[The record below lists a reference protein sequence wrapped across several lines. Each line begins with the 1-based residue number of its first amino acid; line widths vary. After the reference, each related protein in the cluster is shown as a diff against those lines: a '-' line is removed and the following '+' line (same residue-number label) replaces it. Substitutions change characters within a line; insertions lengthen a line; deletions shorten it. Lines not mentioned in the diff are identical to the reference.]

1 MSRQIAKS
9 GAAGGRGSF
18 TVRRGDLVSLG
29 QALCLFTVIVG
40 CKLNSEKEASLIPA
54 NLSRLCLRG
63 LFSRAAT
70 VGAAYHNPVPV
81 ALCPQVKPS
90 KVVL

>member
-1 MSRQIAKS
+1 MVV
-9 GAAGGRGSF
+9 AASQCVVVTWSHLARHC
-18 TVRRGDLVSLG
+18 V
-29 QALCLFTVIVG
+29 CLIIG

>member
-9 GAAGGRGSF
+9 GEAGGRGSF
-18 TVRRGDLVSLG
+18 TMRRGDLVSLG
-29 QALCLFTVIVG
+29 QALCLFIIG